1 MSELSCSELISHPDR
16 TLRAHLGACN
26 AISERI
32 LVGKYVTNSFFSLP
46 DIDQWRKLLVYFH
59 DFGKATDF
67 FQAKIIDVTEQ
78 EKVAEFYDQEVIDY
92 IQDFR
97 KKKQAVTAELMRL
110 DDALDRHAELGAYW
124 LFAQF
129 SHPDPMVE
137 YVLLRVIRRH
147 HGHLSNFD
155 ALKDSRKP
163 QITLSDELAE
173 RMDVQISHYNFDGYN
188 SILAEHGWQVN
199 PDEWLGIR
207 KRFKRHSTVDDIK
220 YELKGQK
227 TLRYFFLQHY
237 LFSLLL
243 SADKGDMML
252 RMEPGR
258 YDVLKANRIVPVSIL
273 ADYRSRSFGASKPK
287 PIDLLREEAFQRVT
301 TNINLFP
308 DQHFYSITLPTG
320 FGKTLAA
327 YQTAFL
333 LQTHYKNQTDG
344 TTPHIIYCLPFTSV
358 IDQNAQILQE
368 IFDGQDED
376 ENEVKAD
383 WINVHHYLSAFNE
396 RYDEAELT
404 DSEGEYLA
412 EGWEQEVIVTTF
424 VQLLESLFTNRNRA
438 LRKFHNMTNAVIVLD
453 EVQAIP
459 PKYYRA
465 VEAAFRGMAT
475 YFGTRFVL
483 VTATQPILFAD
494 EVVELTDPT
503 PERIETKR
511 YFAAFPRITLDQSLL
526 TANAYGAMD
535 FADIRDIMQADIDKH
550 PEKSFLLICNTIAYS
565 QELFRF
571 INSNNP
577 DTPVI
582 YLSSSVL
589 PRRRRQLIK
598 LIRRNIK
605 REVRQIVVSTQVV
618 EAGVDI
624 DLDVVYRDW
633 SPMDSI
639 NQSAGRCNRNG
650 VRGKGIV
657 KLFHS
662 GKAGRIY
669 HSVQLS
675 KTREVLEAYGNQID
689 ESEFYEINQSY
700 AQKMRDA
707 VAEPSQD
714 SDQLIEAMQELRLED
729 VADLFKLIQDDQQ
742 AYNVFIPYSGL
753 AEKVWGR
760 YKKTWRIKDTFER
773 KRAVKKLTPQ
783 LLPYVTRFPKNQYSP
798 DAKDKDKFII
808 YEPNWQNDYDLES
821 GFRNVANQLAFI

>member
-1 MSELSCSELISHPDR
+1 MSELSSFELISHPDR
-16 TLRAHLGACN
+16 TLREHLGACN

-32 LVGKYVTNSFFSLP
+32 LLGKYVTDSFFSLP

-67 FQAKIIDVTEQ
+67 FQAKIIDATEQ
-78 EKVAEFYDQEVIDY
+78 EKIEKFYEAQLPY
-92 IQDFR
+92 IQYFKQT
-97 KKKQAVTAELMRL
+97 KKSAASELMRL
-110 DDALDRHAELGAYW
+110 DDTLDRHAELGAYW
-124 LFAQF
+124 LFTQF
-129 SHPDPMVE
+129 SNPDSIVE

-155 ALKDSRKP
+155 ALKGSNKP
-163 QITLSDELAE
+163 QLALSEEVAE
-173 RMDVQISHYNFDGYN
+173 RMNKQVGHYNFDGYN
-188 SILAEHGWQVN
+188 SILTEHGWQVKA
-199 PDEWLGIR
+199 DEWSALR
-207 KRFKRHSTVDDIK
+207 DRFKRHRIIEK
-220 YELKGQK
+220 AKQNLKGQK

-258 YDVLKANRIVPVSIL
+258 YDVLKPNRIVPVSIL
-273 ADYRSRSFGASKPK
+273 ADFRSRSFGTSTPK
-287 PIDLLREEAFQRVT
+287 PIDVLREEAFQRITANV
-301 TNINLFP
+301 NLIP
-308 DQHFYSITLPTG
+308 DRNFYSITLPTG

-333 LQTHYKNQTDG
+333 LQSHYKQQTG
-344 TTPHIIYCLPFTSV
+344 TIPHIIYCLPFTSV

-368 IFDGQDED
+368 IFGSQAED
-376 ENEVKAD
+376 ETEVKTD

-396 RYDEAELT
+396 KYDDTELT

-424 VQLLESLFTNRNRA
+424 VQLLESLFTNRNRS
-438 LRKFHNMTNAVIVLD
+438 LRKFHNMTNAVVILD

-459 PKYYRA
+459 AKYYRA
-465 VEAAFRGMAT
+465 VEAAFRAMAT

-494 EVVELTDPT
+494 EVVELTDPR
-503 PERIETKR
+503 PERTETKR
-511 YFAAFPRITLDQSLL
+511 YFTAFPRITLDQSLL
-526 TANAYGAMD
+526 KANAYQAME
-535 FADIRDIMQADIDKH
+535 FADIQEIMQADIDEH
-550 PEKSFLLICNTIAYS
+550 PEKSFLLICNTIVYS
-565 QELFRF
+565 QDLFRF
-571 INSNNP
+571 IKRNNP
-577 DTPVI
+577 DTQVI
-582 YLSSSVL
+582 YLSSSIL

-605 REVRQIVVSTQVV
+605 REIRQIIVSTQVV

-669 HSVQLS
+669 HSVQLG
-675 KTREVLEAYGNQID
+675 KTQEVLEEYSEQID
-689 ESEFYEINQSY
+689 ESEFYQINQSY
-700 AQKMRDA
+700 AKKMRTA
-707 VAEPSQD
+707 VAEPSED
-714 SDQLIEAMQELRLED
+714 SDLLIEAMQELRLED
-729 VADLFKLIQDDQQ
+729 VADLFELIEDDQQ
-742 AYNVFIPYSGL
+742 AYNVFIPYSKL
-753 AEKVWGR
+753 AEKVWR
-760 YKKTWRIKDTFER
+760 KYQKTWRIEDTFER
-773 KRAVKKLTPQ
+773 KRAIKKLTPQ
-783 LLPYVTRFPKNQYSP
+783 LLPYVTRFPKNKYCP
-798 DAKDKDKFII
+798 AEKDKDKFII
-808 YEPNWQNDYDLES
+808 YERNWHNDYDLES